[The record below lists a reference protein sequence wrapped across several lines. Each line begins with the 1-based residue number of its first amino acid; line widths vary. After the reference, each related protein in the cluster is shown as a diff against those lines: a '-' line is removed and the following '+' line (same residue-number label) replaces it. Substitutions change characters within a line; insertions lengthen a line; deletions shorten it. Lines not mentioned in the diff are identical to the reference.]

1 MTMSTALYAP
11 TLRLADLPKPDLS
24 TARLTD
30 ARPFA
35 VGDLVAYP
43 THGVAK
49 VASIESKAVGTAS
62 LEVYHLE
69 ARASGLKIIVPV
81 AKAAENGMRALASE
95 VDIEDMLEILR
106 DHEVPTDRQ
115 TWNRRHRGFMEKIR
129 TGSLFEVAE
138 VFRDLAL
145 LRTTKVLSHGEK
157 QMLRTARDLLAG
169 ELAVVRGQSSEE
181 VALELEAMFSH

>member
-1 MTMSTALYAP
+1 MSTALNAP
-11 TLRLADLPKPDLS
+11 SLRLADFAE
-24 TARLTD
+24 ART
-30 ARPFA
+30 FA

-43 THGVAK
+43 THGVARV
-49 VASIESKAVGTAS
+49 VAIESKTVGTAS

-69 ARASGLKIIVPV
+69 ARGTGLKIIVPV
-81 AKAAENGMRALASE
+81 TKAAENGMRPLATE
-95 VDIEDMLEILR
+95 TDIEDMMEILR

-169 ELAVVRGQSSEE
+169 ELAVVRGQTSEE

>member
-1 MTMSTALYAP
+1 MSTALNAP
-11 TLRLADLPKPDLS
+11 SL
-24 TARLTD
+24 RLTD
-30 ARPFA
+30 LSEATRFA

-43 THGVAK
+43 THGVAR
-49 VASIESKAVGTAS
+49 VAALETKTVGTTS

-69 ARASGLKIIVPV
+69 ARSSGLKIIVPV
-81 AKAAENGMRALASE
+81 AKAAENGMRALATGA
-95 VDIEDMLEILR
+95 DIEDMLDILR

-129 TGSLFEVAE
+129 SGSLFEVAE

-145 LRTTKVLSHGEK
+145 LRTTKALSHGEK

-169 ELAVVRGQSSEE
+169 ELAVVRGQASEE
-181 VALELEAMFSH
+181 VALDLEAMFSH